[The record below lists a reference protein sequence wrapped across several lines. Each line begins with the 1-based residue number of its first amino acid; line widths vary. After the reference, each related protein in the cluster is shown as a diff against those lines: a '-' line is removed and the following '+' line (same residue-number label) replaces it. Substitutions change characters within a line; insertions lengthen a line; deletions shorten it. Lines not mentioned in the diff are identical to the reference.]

1 MGRFKYTESEKDT
14 LKVLKMQEQQLEK
27 LTKKLNALE
36 QDKIKH
42 ENLESLKGRIKT
54 QLERQ
59 GIPYSPQEQIDIPES
74 SRLQVNNADIPSWDD
89 CVQQANK
96 EFPGEVELEDLL
108 SKEEFNFCVEEVE
121 RINAEFSCKTSI
133 FNKKD
138 LAFLAIATALQTAR
152 WIIIQEFMGDLGQ
165 QIDGNSR
172 LLHNDKRIKENTK
185 KSNKAFQR
193 CFEQHGH
200 KRSLKSYK
208 SWEQIIFSSAPY
220 DTSLGSHNFGEN
232 LEGRY
237 HRYKTLGHD
246 PILGWIFGSANFIT
260 DTCTLSNFNSYR
272 ISRVGSPHFSTPVG
286 LPTIFY
292 EVFDSVR
299 EDWLRLPAGVFAQ
312 FVHLKSD
319 VFTKLGLPVPL
330 LSSFSEALAGKLYKS
345 QYDSLCLLKDIA
357 IIDSQASSSILINML
372 VGLIHGLLYN
382 ENEDGDRELYEVRTR
397 KILSISNALSSAGN
411 LAYVLVTEDPSKLD
425 AGGLLVSLYRLFSD
439 VRFMTRVKQS
449 FIENKMDKLLEN
461 ELKELDSYFID

>member
-1 MGRFKYTESEKDT
+1 MGRFEYTESEKDT
-14 LKVLKMQEQQLEK
+14 LKVLKMQGQHIEELTEK
-27 LTKKLNALE
+27 LNGQKQDQIGQEELGELKERIEAL
-36 QDKIKH
+36 
-42 ENLESLKGRIKT
+42 LK
-54 QLERQ
+54 QQ
-59 GIPYSPQEQIDIPES
+59 GVSYSPEQIDIPAPS
-74 SRLQVNNADIPSWDD
+74 KIQVNNADIPSWDD
-89 CVQQANK
+89 CIQRANK
-96 EFPGEVELEDLL
+96 EVQGEVKLEDLL
-108 SKEEFNFCVEEVE
+108 SKDEFNFCIEEVE
-121 RINAEFSCKTSI
+121 RINAEFSSKTSI

-152 WIIIQEFMGDLGQ
+152 WIIIQKFMSDLGQ
-165 QIDGNSR
+165 QIDSNSR
-172 LLHNDKRIKENTK
+172 LSHNDKSIKEATK
-185 KSNKAFQR
+185 KLNKAFQR
-193 CFEQHGH
+193 YFQQHGH
-200 KRSLKSYK
+200 KGSLKSYK

-220 DTSLGSHNFGEN
+220 DTTLGSPNFGEN
-232 LEGRY
+232 LGGRY

-330 LSSFSEALAGKLYKS
+330 LSSFSENLAGKLYKS
-345 QYDSLCLLKDIA
+345 QYDSLCLLNDIA
-357 IIDSQASSSILINML
+357 IIGSQAGFSILINML
-372 VGLIHGLLYN
+372 VGLIHGLLYD
-382 ENEDGDRELYEVRTR
+382 EKEDGNRELYEIRTR
-397 KILSISNALSSAGN
+397 KILCISNALSSAGN
-411 LAYVLVTEDPSKLD
+411 LAYVFGSQDASKLD

-449 FIENKMDKLLEN
+449 FIEAEMDKVLEN
-461 ELKELDSYFID
+461 ELKELDVYFID

>member
-1 MGRFKYTESEKDT
+1 MGRFEYTEPEKET
-14 LKVLKMQEQQLEK
+14 LKVLKMQNQQLEK
-27 LTKKLNALE
+27 LTEKLNTQKQNQIGQDDLRELKERAEAL
-36 QDKIKH
+36 
-42 ENLESLKGRIKT
+42 LKDLDIS
-54 QLERQ
+54 
-59 GIPYSPQEQIDIPES
+59 YSQEQIDTPTPSKI
-74 SRLQVNNADIPSWDD
+74 QINNSDIPTWDD

-96 EFPGEVELEDLL
+96 EVLLEVELEDLL
-108 SKEEFNFCVEEVE
+108 SKKEFNFCIEEVD
-121 RINAEFSCKTSI
+121 RINEEFSRKTSI

-152 WIIIQEFMGDLGQ
+152 WIIIQKVMGDLGQ
-165 QIDGNSR
+165 QIDSNSR
-172 LLHNDKRIKENTK
+172 LSHNDKSIKDATK
-185 KSNKAFQR
+185 NSNKAFQR
-193 CFEQHGH
+193 YFEKHGH
-200 KRSLKSYK
+200 KESFKSYK

-220 DTSLGSHNFGEN
+220 DTTLGSPDFGEN
-232 LEGRY
+232 LGGKY
-237 HRYKTLGHD
+237 HRYRTLGHD

-272 ISRVGSPHFSTPVG
+272 ISRVGSPHFSTPVN

-299 EDWLRLPAGVFAQ
+299 EDWLRLPAAVFAQ

-319 VFTKLGLPVPL
+319 IFTKLGLPVPL

-357 IIDSQASSSILINML
+357 IIGSQAGLSILINML
-372 VGLIHGLLYN
+372 VSLIHGLLYN
-382 ENEDGDRELYEVRTR
+382 EKEDGDRELYEVRTR
-397 KILSISNALSSAGN
+397 KILLISNVLSSSGN
-411 LAYVLVTEDPSKLD
+411 LAYVFGTGDLKKLD

-449 FIENKMDKLLEN
+449 FIEAEMDKVLEN
-461 ELKELDSYFID
+461 ELKELDAYFID